1 MNIVVI
7 MAIVLFLAG
16 GEGRPGSKQMVGTA
30 AGAAIGGYAGSLI
43 GKDQGRLAATAG
55 GALLGA
61 WVGSE
66 IGKSLDRADQLYQ
79 ARATHA
85 ALEHNPSGQSTT
97 WKNPDTGHTG
107 RVTPIKTS
115 ETKGRPCREFTQTV
129 MIEGKQ
135 ETVTGKACR
144 DEKGWVIQ
152 E

>member
-16 GEGRPGSKQMVGTA
+16 CEGRPGPKQMVGTA

-43 GKDQGRLAATAG
+43 GKDEGRLAATAG

-61 WVGSE
+61 WAGSE

-85 ALEHNPSGQSTT
+85 ALENNPSGQSTA

-115 ETKGRPCREFTQTV
+115 ETNGRPCREFTQTV

-144 DEKGWVIQ
+144 DEQGWVIQ
-152 E
+152 